1 MLLHIHKAI
10 ATVLQQIL
18 TQSAG
23 CCLPRTM
30 GQTIYVGLAVS
41 AAQPDE
47 DLLVNTSVFKHVSI
61 DGTVDQSGPLE
72 KVLDIGMPANSEEEM
87 YVTVEDSEGNSAL
100 VVNPEGTIATRASNW
115 TSWQVALSEVADK
128 GVDLTK
134 VQKLK
139 IGLQDCLLIV

>member
-1 MLLHIHKAI
+1 
-10 ATVLQQIL
+10 
-18 TQSAG
+18 
-23 CCLPRTM
+23 M

-61 DGTVDQSGPLE
+61 DGTVNQSGPLE